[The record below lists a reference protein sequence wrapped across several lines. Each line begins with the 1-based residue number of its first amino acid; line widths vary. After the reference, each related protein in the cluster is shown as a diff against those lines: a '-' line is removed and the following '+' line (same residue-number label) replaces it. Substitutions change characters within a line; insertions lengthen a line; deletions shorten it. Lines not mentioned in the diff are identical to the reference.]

1 MNEFK
6 REIEIVKKE
15 CARDPGAR
23 ASWIGIGLLLGLCVF
38 LGLLMLP
45 FLL

>member
-1 MNEFK
+1 MNELK
-6 REIEIVKKE
+6 REIEIIKEE

-23 ASWIGIGLLLGLCVF
+23 ASWIGIGLMLGLCVL

-45 FLL
+45 LLL